1 MVKTVVIA
9 WVIWF
14 IYVILLE
21 TAAPKVIYEP
31 MENITMISMFAI
43 PIGGHILTFL
53 AIRTNNRKIF
63 SVTHN
68 SQQAILFRREKKAF
82 RDMALY
88 TAATLLS
95 ILPILLLLNYESNI
109 VASNILF
116 PWAATFTFLVSSFN
130 PVIQIWR
137 NATLRQALKAAS
149 TRNTLQ

>member
-1 MVKTVVIA
+1 
-9 WVIWF
+9 
-14 IYVILLE
+14 
-21 TAAPKVIYEP
+21 
-31 MENITMISMFAI
+31 MFVI
-43 PIGGHILTFL
+43 PIGGQILTFL

-68 SQQAILFRREKKAF
+68 SQQAILSRRQKKAF

-130 PVIQIWR
+130 HVIQIWR
-137 NATLRQALKAAS
+137 NATLKQALKAAI

>member
-31 MENITMISMFAI
+31 MENITMISMFVI

-68 SQQAILFRREKKAF
+68 SQQAILFRREKKVF

-95 ILPILLLLNYESNI
+95 ILPILLLLNFESNI
-109 VASNILF
+109 VTSNILF

-130 PVIQIWR
+130 PVIQICR
-137 NATLRQALKAAS
+137 NATLRQALKAAI

>member
-31 MENITMISMFAI
+31 MENITMISMFVI
-43 PIGGHILTFL
+43 PIGGHILSFL

-88 TAATLLS
+88 TAAILLS

-116 PWAATFTFLVSSFN
+116 PWAGTFTFLVSSFN

-137 NATLRQALKAAS
+137 NATLRQALKAAI

>member
-1 MVKTVVIA
+1 MVKTMVIA
-9 WVIWF
+9 WAIRF

-31 MENITMISMFAI
+31 MENITMISMFVI

-68 SQQAILFRREKKAF
+68 SQQTILFRREKKAF

-88 TAATLLS
+88 TAATLFS
-95 ILPILLLLNYESNI
+95 ILPILLLLNYESHI
-109 VASNILF
+109 VAINILF
-116 PWAATFTFLVSSFN
+116 PWAGTFTFLVSSFN

-137 NATLRQALKAAS
+137 NATLRQALKAAI
-149 TRNTLQ
+149 TRNNMQ

>member
-31 MENITMISMFAI
+31 MENVTMISMFVI

-116 PWAATFTFLVSSFN
+116 PWAGTFTFLVSSFN

-137 NATLRQALKAAS
+137 NATLRQALKAAI